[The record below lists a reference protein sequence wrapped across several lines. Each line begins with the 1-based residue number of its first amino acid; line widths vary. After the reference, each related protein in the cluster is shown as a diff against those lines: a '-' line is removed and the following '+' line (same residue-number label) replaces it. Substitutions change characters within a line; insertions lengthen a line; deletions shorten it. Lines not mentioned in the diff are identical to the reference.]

1 MFKTLFLFQ
10 RDLFLIFIINIIN
23 WTLFSAQ
30 ELICNEIPSN
40 LTFILEK
47 LDLFLRIFVMRK
59 WWEFFQYSN

>member
-1 MFKTLFLFQ
+1 MFKALFFFQ
-10 RDLFLIFIINIIN
+10 RDLFLIFIVYIIN
-23 WTLFSAQ
+23 WTLFATQ

-40 LTFILEK
+40 LTFILKK